1 MNKCEL
7 DLEEDA
13 LIILEQ
19 LELQGT
25 LYFLKRQKVFIRRL
39 GKDLLQNKSQG
50 NDSKIPECRI
60 ESRRYILSQN
70 ILRNSFS
77 KEIIT
82 EDGHYRINKSKRIE

>member
-25 LYFLKRQKVFIRRL
+25 LYFLERQKVFIRRL

-60 ESRRYILSQN
+60 ESRR
-70 ILRNSFS
+70 
-77 KEIIT
+77 
-82 EDGHYRINKSKRIE
+82 

>member
-25 LYFLKRQKVFIRRL
+25 LYFLKGQKVFIRRL
-39 GKDLLQNKSQG
+39 GK
-50 NDSKIPECRI
+50 I
-60 ESRRYILSQN
+60 
-70 ILRNSFS
+70 
-77 KEIIT
+77 
-82 EDGHYRINKSKRIE
+82 YRINHREMTAKFPNVG

>member
-25 LYFLKRQKVFIRRL
+25 LYFLERQKIFIRRL
-39 GKDLLQNKSQG
+39 GKDLQNKSQRKDIR
-50 NDSKIPECRI
+50 NPKCSI
-60 ESRRYILSQN
+60 ESRGYI
-70 ILRNSFS
+70 
-77 KEIIT
+77 
-82 EDGHYRINKSKRIE
+82 

>member
-39 GKDLLQNKSQG
+39 GKDLQNKSQG

-70 ILRNSFS
+70 ILRNNFS

-82 EDGHYRINKSKRIE
+82 GDGHYRINKSKRIE